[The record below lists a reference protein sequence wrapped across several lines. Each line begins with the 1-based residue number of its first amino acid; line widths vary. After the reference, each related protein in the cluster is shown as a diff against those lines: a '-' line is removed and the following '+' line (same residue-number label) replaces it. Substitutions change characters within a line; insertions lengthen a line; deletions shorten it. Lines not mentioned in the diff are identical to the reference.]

1 MEFINW
7 IRGALTSL
15 GFLDKQAK
23 LLLLGLDNSG
33 KSTLLYRLITD
44 RLGALEPTR
53 HPNSEQFRIDNA
65 VCTAFD
71 LGGHQ
76 QARRLWRNYFP
87 EVAGIIFVVDAADPE
102 RFAEAKA
109 ELWALLTVEE
119 LANVTFLVLGNKTD
133 HPNAVSDV
141 ELRSQLGLD
150 NLLRGNVGFFM
161 CSIAEKQG
169 YGEGLRWLAQCI

>member
-23 LLLLGLDNSG
+23 LFFSD
-33 KSTLLYRLITD
+33 STT
-44 RLGALEPTR
+44 P
-53 HPNSEQFRIDNA
+53 FRIDNA

-76 QARRLWRNYFP
+76 QARRLWRDYFP
-87 EVAGIIFVVDAADPE
+87 EVGGIIFVVDAADPE

-109 ELWALLTVEE
+109 ELLALLTMEE
-119 LANVTFLVLGNKTD
+119 LAKVTFLVLGNKTD

-150 NLLRGNVGFFM
+150 NLVRDKVGFFM
-161 CSIAEKQG
+161 CSVAKRQG
-169 YGEGLRWLAQCI
+169 YEEGLRWLARSI